1 MRLFNQ
7 SIYSRRREQ
16 LSKIL
21 KQGVV
26 LFLGNTESPR
36 NYQDNTYKFRQDS
49 TFLYFFGLTRP
60 GLVVIYDLDNQKTT
74 LFGEEISV
82 DDIIWT
88 GIQPSLGDLASQTV
102 IDKISP
108 LAKLPGMVM
117 NLLRKNA
124 QIHYLPPYRMYNK
137 IRLSQLLQIPVDK
150 VDLNVSPELVNAVV
164 RMRSVKEDC
173 EIQEI
178 ERGLGLTR
186 ELHLKVIYNARPGI
200 RVKELVGMVSE
211 LVEAHSYDFAYPVIL
226 TVHGEILH
234 NNSHGDVLK
243 KGQLLLGDFGAETD
257 MGYASDIT
265 RTIPADSYF
274 TQQQREIYQVVLE
287 AQQAAV
293 DSLLPGVSNRDIHFI
308 ASLRI
313 AAGLKD
319 IGVMHGDTE
328 EAIALGAH
336 ALFFPHGIGH
346 MIGLDVHDMEDLGE
360 DSVGY
365 GPDMV
370 RNDQFGLKSLRLA
383 KKLQPGFIISI
394 EPGIYFIPALID
406 LWESEKKFN
415 SFINYDVLKK
425 YRSFGGIR
433 IEDDYQITG
442 NGARLLG
449 KPIPKTIE
457 ELEFLKGA
465 STLEVS

>member
-1 MRLFNQ
+1 
-7 SIYSRRREQ
+7 
-16 LSKIL
+16 
-21 KQGVV
+21 
-26 LFLGNTESPR
+26 
-36 NYQDNTYKFRQDS
+36 
-49 TFLYFFGLTRP
+49 
-60 GLVVIYDLDNQKTT
+60 
-74 LFGEEISV
+74 
-82 DDIIWT
+82 
-88 GIQPSLGDLASQTV
+88 
-102 IDKISP
+102 
-108 LAKLPGMVM
+108 
-117 NLLRKNA
+117 
-124 QIHYLPPYRMYNK
+124 
-137 IRLSQLLQIPVDK
+137 
-150 VDLNVSPELVNAVV
+150 
-164 RMRSVKEDC
+164 
-173 EIQEI
+173 
-178 ERGLGLTR
+178 
-186 ELHLKVIYNARPGI
+186 
-200 RVKELVGMVSE
+200 
-211 LVEAHSYDFAYPVIL
+211 VEAHSYDFAYPVIL

-308 ASLRI
+308 ASRRI

-415 SFINYDVLKK
+415 SFINYHVLKK